1 VVVVGWRLLVVGGE
15 DTAGDGLFSSERCP
29 LPPGCSFG
37 SAVLF
42 IKAA

>member
-1 VVVVGWRLLVVGGE
+1 VVVIGCLLAVGGE
-15 DTAGDGLFSSERCP
+15 DTADDGLFSSEICP

-37 SAVLF
+37 SAVVL